1 MAKLGIT
8 SIRLTRVSIP
18 LILVHAGS
26 MYVIQ
31 KTERTVVEMRLD
43 SGVAGL
49 GETWG
54 TPDAY
59 ALAQR
64 FARDLVG
71 NDSLDRFALRDL
83 LLGKT
88 TYDSRFGRNGLAAFA
103 GLDLAAWDAAARSLG
118 MSLAE
123 LIGARKPDSTKRESI
138 DVVCTLPA
146 AILPRAVSRKEL
158 TGHLDVLA
166 NTKQVVDFALEQ
178 VRKYGF
184 RSFKLKSAAYSP
196 EWDWKLLN
204 ELRDALPQARIRFD
218 PNANYAPAAA
228 IELCRR
234 LDALGL
240 EFFEDPTGELEGIAR
255 LKAAVKTP
263 VATNMWVVRD
273 EHLVP
278 AIRRQ
283 AVDVV
288 LGDLF
293 MWGGI
298 DAWRRMARTAHAFG
312 LKPALHSG
320 YETGIATVANLHL
333 ASALPEVEYPNDS
346 GLHFLSSDVLAEPQE
361 VKDGSMR
368 LPSGPG
374 LGVTLDR
381 GKLDNLTLETAEI
394 RG

>member
-1 MAKLGIT
+1 M
-8 SIRLTRVSIP
+8 
-18 LILVHAGS
+18 VHAGS
-26 MYVIQ
+26 MYVIE
-31 KTERTVVEMRLD
+31 KTERTVVELD
-43 SGVAGL
+43 LENGVTGL

-54 TPDAY
+54 TPDVY

-64 FARDLVG
+64 FARDLIG
-71 NDSLDRFALRDL
+71 KDALNRFALKD
-83 LLGKT
+83 LLGKS
-88 TYDSRFGRNGLAAFA
+88 TYDNRFGRNGLATLA
-103 GLDLAAWDAAARSLG
+103 GLDLAAWDAVARSLDL
-118 MSLAE
+118 SLAE
-123 LIGARKPDSTKRESI
+123 LIGARKRESI
-138 DVVCTLPA
+138 DVVSTLPA
-146 AILPRAVSRKEL
+146 AILPKAVTRKEL
-158 TGHLDVLA
+158 TAHLDVLA
-166 NTKQVVDFALEQ
+166 NTKLVVDFALEQ
-178 VRKYGF
+178 VRKSGF

-204 ELRDALPQARIRFD
+204 ELRDAMPEARIRFD
-218 PNANYAPAAA
+218 PNANYGPATA

-234 LDALGL
+234 LDPLGL

-278 AIRRQ
+278 AIRRR

-298 DAWRRMARTAHAFG
+298 DAWRRMARVTHAYG
-312 LKPALHSG
+312 LKPALHSV

-333 ASALPEVEYPNDS
+333 ASALAEVEYPNDS
-346 GLHFLSSDVLAEPQE
+346 GLHFLASDVLAEPQE
-361 VKDGSMR
+361 VKGGAMK
-368 LPSGPG
+368 LPAGPG

-381 GKLDNLTLETAEI
+381 TKLEKVTLESADI
-394 RG
+394 RS

>member
-1 MAKLGIT
+1 M
-8 SIRLTRVSIP
+8 
-18 LILVHAGS
+18 VHAGS

-31 KTERTVVEMRLD
+31 KTERTVVELGLEN
-43 SGVAGL
+43 GVTGL
-49 GETWG
+49 GEMWG
-54 TPDAY
+54 TPDVY

-64 FARDLVG
+64 FARDWLGKDV
-71 NDSLDRFALRDL
+71 LDRVALRAI
-83 LLGKT
+83 LGAT
-88 TYDSRFGRNGLAAFA
+88 SYDNRWGRNGLATCA
-103 GLDLAAWDAAARSLG
+103 GLDLAAWDATARSLG

-123 LIGARKPDSTKRESI
+123 LIGARRRESI
-138 DVVCTLPA
+138 DVVSTLPA
-146 AILPRAVSRKEL
+146 AILPRAVTRQEL
-158 TGHLDVLA
+158 TAHLDVLA
-166 NTKQVVDFALEQ
+166 NTRLVVDFALEQ
-178 VRKYGF
+178 VRKSGF

-204 ELRDALPQARIRFD
+204 ELRDAMPQARIRFD
-218 PNANYAPAAA
+218 PNANYAPATA

-234 LDALGL
+234 LDPLGL

-298 DAWRRMARTAHAFG
+298 DAWRRMARVAHAFG
-312 LKPALHSG
+312 LKPALHSV

-333 ASALPEVEYPNDS
+333 ASALAEVEYPNDS
-346 GLHFLSSDVLAEPQE
+346 GLHFLSGDVVTEPLP
-361 VKDGSMR
+361 VVDGKMQ
-368 LPSGPG
+368 LPKGSG
-374 LGVTLDR
+374 LGITLNQS
-381 GKLDNLTLETAEI
+381 KLGRLALESVEI
-394 RG
+394 RA

>member
-1 MAKLGIT
+1 MAKLGIA

-18 LILVHAGS
+18 LTMVHAGS

-31 KTERTVVEMRLD
+31 KTERTVVELTLEN
-43 SGVAGL
+43 GVTGL

-54 TPDAY
+54 TPDVY

-64 FARDLVG
+64 FARDWLG
-71 NDSLDRFALRDL
+71 KDALDRFALREI
-83 LLGKT
+83 LGKS
-88 TYDSRFGRNGLAAFA
+88 TYDNRFGRNGLATLA
-103 GLDLAAWDAAARSLG
+103 GLDLAAWDATARSLG

-123 LIGARKPDSTKRESI
+123 LIGARSPDSIKRESI
-138 DVVCTLPA
+138 DVVSTLPA
-146 AILPRAVSRKEL
+146 AILAKVVSRKEL
-158 TGHLDVLA
+158 TAHLDVLS
-166 NTKQVVDFALEQ
+166 NTRLVVDFALEQ
-178 VRKYGF
+178 VRKSGF

-204 ELRDALPQARIRFD
+204 ELREAMPEARIRFD
-218 PNANYAPAAA
+218 PNANYGTATA

-234 LDALGL
+234 LDPLGL

-263 VATNMWVVRD
+263 VATNMWVVKD

-278 AIRRQ
+278 AIRRK

-298 DAWRRMARTAHAFG
+298 DAWRRMARVAHAYG
-312 LKPALHSG
+312 LKPALHSV

-333 ASALPEVEYPNDS
+333 ASALSEVEYPNDS

-361 VKDGSMR
+361 VKDGAMQ
-368 LPSGPG
+368 LPAGPG

-381 GKLDNLTLETAEI
+381 NKLDKVALETAEI
-394 RG
+394 RR

>member
-1 MAKLGIT
+1 M
-8 SIRLTRVSIP
+8 
-18 LILVHAGS
+18 VHAGS

-31 KTERTVVEMRLD
+31 KTERTVIELALD
-43 SGVAGL
+43 DGTIGL

-54 TPDAY
+54 TPEAF
-59 ALAQR
+59 ALVGR
-64 FARDLVG
+64 FARDWIGKDV
-71 NDSLDRFALRDL
+71 LDRFALHDAT
-83 LLGKT
+83 LGKSG
-88 TYDSRFGRNGLAAFA
+88 YDNRNGRNGLATFA
-103 GLDLAAWDAAARSLG
+103 GLDLAAWDAAARSLKI
-118 MSLAE
+118 SLAE
-123 LIGARKPDSTKRESI
+123 LIGGRHRESM

-146 AILPRAVSRKEL
+146 AIVPRAVSRKEL
-158 TGHLDVLA
+158 TEHLDVLA
-166 NTKQVVDFALEQ
+166 NTRLVADFAREQ
-178 VRKYGF
+178 VRKFGF
-184 RSFKLKSAAYSP
+184 RSFKLKSAAYST

-204 ELRDALPQARIRFD
+204 ELKEAMPEARIRFD
-218 PNANYAPAAA
+218 PNANYPPAVAT
-228 IELCRR
+228 ELCRR
-234 LDALGL
+234 LDNLGL

-273 EHLVP
+273 EHLAP
-278 AIRRQ
+278 AIRRS

-298 DAWRRMARTAHAFG
+298 DAWRRMARASKVFG
-312 LKPALHSG
+312 LRPALHSV

-361 VKDGSMR
+361 VKNGAMH
-368 LPSGPG
+368 LPSGHG

-381 GKLDNLTLETAEI
+381 ARLDKLTLESTQL
-394 RG
+394 

>member
-1 MAKLGIT
+1 MATLAIS

-18 LILVHAGS
+18 LTLVHAGS

-31 KTERTVVEMRLD
+31 KTERTIVEMALEN
-43 SGVAGL
+43 GVTGL
-49 GETWG
+49 GETRG

-71 NDSLDRFALRDL
+71 KDALDRFALRDL
-83 LLGKT
+83 LLGQT

-103 GLDLAAWDAAARSLG
+103 GLDLAAWDAAGRSLG
-118 MSLAE
+118 LSLAE
-123 LIGARKPDSTKRESI
+123 LIGARRPDSTKRESI

-158 TGHLDVLA
+158 TDHLDALD

-178 VRKYGF
+178 VRKSGF

-204 ELRDALPQARIRFD
+204 ELRDALPQTHIRFD
-218 PNANYAPAAA
+218 PNANYAPATA

-240 EFFEDPTGELEGIAR
+240 DFFEDPTGELEGIAR
-255 LKAAVKTP
+255 LRAAVKTP

-298 DAWRRMARTAHAFG
+298 DAWRRMARVAHAYG
-312 LKPALHSG
+312 MKPALHSV

-333 ASALPEVEYPNDS
+333 ASALAEVEYPNDA
-346 GLHFLSSDVLAEPQE
+346 GLHFLSSDVLAEPQD

-374 LGVTLDR
+374 LGVTLDPD
-381 GKLDNLTLETAEI
+381 KLERLTLQTVEI
-394 RG
+394 GG

>member
-1 MAKLGIT
+1 MTTLSVAA
-8 SIRLTRVSIP
+8 IRLTRVSIP
-18 LILVHAGS
+18 LTMVHAGS

-31 KTERTVVEMRLD
+31 KTERTVVELTLD
-43 SGVAGL
+43 NGITGL

-54 TPDAY
+54 TPDVY

-64 FARDLVG
+64 FAKDWLG
-71 NDSLDRFALRDL
+71 KDALDRIALRDV
-83 LLGKT
+83 LGKS
-88 TYDSRFGRNGLAAFA
+88 TYDNRFGRNGLATLA
-103 GLDLAAWDAAARSLG
+103 GLDLAAWDAVARSLD

-123 LIGARKPDSTKRESI
+123 LIGARRRESI
-138 DVVCTLPA
+138 DVVSTLPA
-146 AILPRAVSRKEL
+146 AILPKAVSRKEL
-158 TGHLDVLA
+158 TDHLDVLA
-166 NTKQVVDFALEQ
+166 NTKRVVEFALEQ
-178 VRKYGF
+178 VRKSGF

-204 ELRDALPQARIRFD
+204 ELREAMPAARIRFD
-218 PNANYAPAAA
+218 PNANYGPATAT
-228 IELCRR
+228 ELCRR
-234 LDALGL
+234 LDPLGL

-263 VATNMWVVRD
+263 VATNMWVVKD

-278 AIRRQ
+278 AIRRK

-298 DAWRRMARTAHAFG
+298 DAWRRMARVTHAYG
-312 LKPALHSG
+312 LKPALHSV

-333 ASALPEVEYPNDS
+333 ASALSEVEYPNDS
-346 GLHFLSSDVLAEPQE
+346 GLHFLSSDVLAEPRE
-361 VKDGSMR
+361 VKNGAMQ
-368 LPSGPG
+368 LPAGPG

-381 GKLDNLTLETAEI
+381 NKLEKVTLESAEI
-394 RG
+394 RR

>member
-1 MAKLGIT
+1 M
-8 SIRLTRVSIP
+8 
-18 LILVHAGS
+18 VHAGS

-31 KTERTVVEMRLD
+31 KTERTVIELVLE
-43 SGVAGL
+43 SGVTGL

-54 TPDAY
+54 TPDVY
-59 ALAQR
+59 ALTQR
-64 FARDLVG
+64 YAREWLGKDA
-71 NDSLDRFALRDL
+71 LDRISLREV
-83 LLGKT
+83 LGKSS
-88 TYDSRFGRNGLAAFA
+88 YDNRFGRNGLATLA
-103 GLDLAAWDAAARSLG
+103 GLDLAAWDATARSLK

-123 LIGARKPDSTKRESI
+123 LIGAPGGYKPGRDSIE
-138 DVVCTLPA
+138 VVSTLPA

-158 TGHLDVLA
+158 TDHLDVLA
-166 NTKQVVDFALEQ
+166 NTKLVVQFGLEQ
-178 VRKYGF
+178 QRKSGF

-204 ELRDALPQARIRFD
+204 ELREAMPTARIRFD
-218 PNANYAPAAA
+218 PNANYGAATA
-228 IELCRR
+228 TELCRR
-234 LDALGL
+234 LDPLGL

-298 DAWRRMARTAHAFG
+298 DPWRRMARVAHAYG
-312 LKPALHSG
+312 LKPALHSV

-333 ASALPEVEYPNDS
+333 ASALSEVEYPNDS
-346 GLHFLSSDVLAEPQE
+346 GLHFLSSDVLAEAQE
-361 VKDGSMR
+361 VKDGAMR

-374 LGVTLDR
+374 LGVTIDR
-381 GKLDNLTLETAEI
+381 SKLDKVTLESTEV

>member
-1 MAKLGIT
+1 VAKLGIS

-18 LILVHAGS
+18 LTMVHASS

-31 KTERTVVEMRLD
+31 KTERTVVELALAN
-43 SGVAGL
+43 GVTGL

-54 TPDAY
+54 TPEVY

-64 FARDLVG
+64 FARDWLG
-71 NDSLDRFALRDL
+71 KDALDRFALREI
-83 LLGKT
+83 LGRT
-88 TYDSRFGRNGLAAFA
+88 SYDNRFGRNGLATLA
-103 GLDLAAWDAAARSLG
+103 GLDLAAWDATARSLK
-118 MSLAE
+118 MSLAD
-123 LIGARKPDSTKRESI
+123 LVGARRRESI

-146 AILPRAVSRKEL
+146 AILPKAVTRNEL
-158 TGHLDVLA
+158 TDHLDVLA
-166 NTKQVVDFALEQ
+166 NTKLVVEFALQ
-178 VRKYGF
+178 QARKSGF

-204 ELRDALPQARIRFD
+204 ELREAMPQARIRFD
-218 PNANYAPAAA
+218 PNANYGAATA
-228 IELCRR
+228 TDLCRR
-234 LDALGL
+234 LDPLGL

-255 LKAAVKTP
+255 LRAAVKTP

-273 EHLVP
+273 EHLAP
-278 AIRRQ
+278 TIRRQ

-298 DAWRRMARTAHAFG
+298 DAWRRMARAAHAYG
-312 LKPALHSG
+312 LKPALHSV

-333 ASALPEVEYPNDS
+333 ASALPEVEYPNDA
-346 GLHFLSSDVLAEPQE
+346 GLHFLSCDVLAEPQE
-361 VKDGSMR
+361 VKDGAMQ
-368 LPSGPG
+368 LPAGPG

-381 GKLDNLTLETAEI
+381 AKLEKVALESVELKA
-394 RG
+394 